1 MKIPRPGYATSMRL
15 TLTPRDTVF
24 FDLLADAGANL
35 ATGADL
41 LCELVSAPPAA
52 RAEVAQRLRDAEHRG
67 DDITHTTMR
76 RLNATFVT
84 PFDRE
89 DIYSLASAV
98 DDCIDH
104 MEEAGTLVVLY
115 RPGTLPRAVFEQI
128 EILRAQARCTADA
141 LPRLRTMKGLDVF
154 WTEINRLENAADD
167 VHRRFLG
174 ELFDNGTD
182 PMEVLKVKEITDALE
197 AAADAFE
204 TVANH
209 VETIAVK
216 ES

>member
-1 MKIPRPGYATSMRL
+1 MRL
-15 TLTPRDTVF
+15 TLTPRDTAF

-35 ATGADL
+35 VTGADL
-41 LCELVSAPPAA
+41 LCELVSAEPAA
-52 RAEVAQRLRDAEHRG
+52 RAEVAARLRDAEHRG

-104 MEEAGTLVVLY
+104 MEEAGSLVVLY
-115 RPGTLPRAVFEQI
+115 RPGSLPQAVFDQVA
-128 EILRAQARCTADA
+128 LLQAQARCTADA
-141 LPRLRTMKGLDVF
+141 LPRLRTMKALDAY
-154 WTEINRLENAADD
+154 WTEINRLENEADD

-174 ELFDNGTD
+174 ELFENGTD
-182 PMEVLKVKEITDALE
+182 PMEVLKVKEVADALE